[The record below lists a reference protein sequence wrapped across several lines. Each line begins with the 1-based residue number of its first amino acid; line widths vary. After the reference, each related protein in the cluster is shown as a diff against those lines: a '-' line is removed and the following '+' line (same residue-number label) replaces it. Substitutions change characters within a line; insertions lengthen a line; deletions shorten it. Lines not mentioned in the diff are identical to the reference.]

1 MIDNK
6 LYSLIKVA
14 ETGSFTKASE
24 LLSMTQPSVSQH
36 IRLLE
41 TELGVKLFDR
51 SNKELHI
58 THEGEMVLKCA
69 RRMLSLDATL
79 RRDLTSGRK
88 QLTSLTIGITHTA
101 ESNAIAEAL
110 ALYVNDNSGVTLK
123 LISDSLQGLYDKLIN
138 YELDFAIV
146 EGRINDPQLRYEPLD
161 TDSIVLAVAPDHRL
175 AGKSLVTIDEL
186 KKEKLIL
193 RLPSSNTRNM
203 FKASLESR
211 SMSIADFNVIMEI
224 DNIATIKDL
233 IRRGLGVSVLPK
245 SACMDELKKK
255 KLTLLP
261 IENLSMIREISLVC
275 QKDFDHNELLSKI
288 ISNYKKVTALDM

>member
-110 ALYVNDNSGVTLK
+110 AQYVNDNSGVTLK

-175 AGKSLVTIDEL
+175 AGKNLVTIDEL

-211 SMSIADFNVIMEI
+211 NMSIADFNVIMEI

-255 KLTLLP
+255 KLALLP

>member
-41 TELGVKLFDR
+41 AELGVKLFDR

-101 ESNAIAEAL
+101 ESNSIAEAL
-110 ALYVNDNSGVTLK
+110 AQYVNDNSGVTLK

-146 EGRINDPQLRYEPLD
+146 EGRINDSQLKYLPLD

-175 AGKSLVTIDEL
+175 ASKTLVTVDDL

-211 SMSIADFNVIMEI
+211 SMSISDFNVIMEI

-255 KLTLLP
+255 KIALLP
-261 IENLSMIREISLVC
+261 IENLSMIREISLVY
-275 QKDFDHNELLSKI
+275 QKDFDHDELLSRI
-288 ISNYKKVTALDM
+288 VSNYKKVTALDM

>member
-41 TELGVKLFDR
+41 TELGVRLFER

-110 ALYVNDNSGVTLK
+110 AQYVNDNSGVTLK

-175 AGKSLVTIDEL
+175 AGKNLVTIDEL

-211 SMSIADFNVIMEI
+211 NMSIADFNVIMEI

-255 KLTLLP
+255 KLALLP